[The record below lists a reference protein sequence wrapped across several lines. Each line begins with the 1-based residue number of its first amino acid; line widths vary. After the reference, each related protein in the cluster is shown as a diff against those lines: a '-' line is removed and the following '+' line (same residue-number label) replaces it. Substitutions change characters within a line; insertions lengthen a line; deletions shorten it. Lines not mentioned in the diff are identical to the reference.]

1 MKHPKTNEDK
11 INKFLEIWSRD
22 DLIDFINEL
31 DTLRCVFED
40 DDDPDFLK
48 RVGGD
53 TRASEIKIV
62 CATHLIS
69 RLCDKYAGKMSITKM
84 SVPKL
89 WLDLENSVEAE
100 RAKNDSDNTKA

>member
-11 INKFLEIWSRD
+11 INKFLEIWSRE

-31 DTLRCVFED
+31 DTLRHVFGD

-48 RVGGD
+48 RVGGNA
-53 TRASEIKIV
+53 RASEIKIV

-69 RLCDKYAGKMSITKM
+69 RLCDKYAGKMSVTKM
-84 SVPKL
+84 TIPNL
-89 WLDLENSVEAE
+89 WLELERSIEAE
-100 RAKNDSDNTKA
+100 RAKKNDSDD